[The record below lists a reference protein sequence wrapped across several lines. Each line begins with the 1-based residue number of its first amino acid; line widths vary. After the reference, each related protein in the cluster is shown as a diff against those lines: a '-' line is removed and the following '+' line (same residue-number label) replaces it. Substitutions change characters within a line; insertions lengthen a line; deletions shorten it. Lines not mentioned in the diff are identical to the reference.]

1 MAEKGGKGF
10 SSLSKGKNISSSGK
24 GGGGKDSNLL
34 TKQSRKVQFD
44 YSSSA
49 SESEDEGSLSPPP
62 ITSSSDKCGKGGKAG
77 FGEKGTPLSGI
88 TSNGKAG
95 KTSNSNSTSDPSQPI
110 FEIEGELGK
119 NVKCMMDC
127 EAQDVLEKI
136 QESMVILSE
145 DPDIKLPESFHKGL
159 QYAKST
165 SSYKNPDKVRH
176 VLEGLK
182 KQSVSESEMCL
193 VGNICPESVDEL
205 FALMPN
211 LKEKKKKN
219 EGAVKDVLSELAKL
233 KSA

>member
-10 SSLSKGKNISSSGK
+10 SSLSKGKTISSSGK
-24 GGGGKDSNLL
+24 GGGKESNLS
-34 TKQSRKVQFD
+34 TKQGRKISICT
-44 YSSSA
+44 SSS

-62 ITSSSDKCGKGGKAG
+62 ITPSSDKWGKGGKAG
-77 FGEKGTPLSGI
+77 FGGKGTPLSGI
-88 TSNGKAG
+88 SSNGKAG
-95 KTSNSNSTSDPSQPI
+95 KSSSSDPSPKI
-110 FEIEGELGK
+110 PTFEIEGELGK

-127 EAQDVLEKI
+127 EALDVLERI

-145 DPDIKLPESFHKGL
+145 NPDIKLPESFIKGL

-165 SSYKNPDKVRH
+165 SCFKNPEKARH
-176 VLEGLK
+176 VLEELK
-182 KQSVSESEMCL
+182 KQKVSDTEICL
-193 VGNICPESVDEL
+193 VANICPESVDEL

-219 EGAVKDVLSELAKL
+219 ESAVKDVLGELAKL